1 MPETYKSQARSFMP
15 IPEIINRRSARSYRD
30 EAVTE
35 EQIEQVLRAAMAA
48 PSAGNQ
54 QPWEFVVVT
63 ERDLLVKINAVHPH
77 SKMLL
82 EAPAA
87 ILVCG
92 DTSREEHADFW
103 IQDCSAAVQ
112 NMLLEA
118 THQGLGSVWLGVY
131 PRQDRVTGLKKLF
144 NLPESVIPF
153 AVVALGY
160 AANQPP
166 PVDRYNPNYVHRNGW

>member
-1 MPETYKSQARSFMP
+1 MP
-15 IPEIINRRSARSYRD
+15 IQEIINRRSVRSYRSD
-30 EAVTE
+30 AVSE

-54 QPWEFVVVT
+54 QPWEFIVVT
-63 ERDLLVKINAVHPH
+63 DRTLLTKINEVHPH

-82 EAPAA
+82 ESPAA
-87 ILVCG
+87 IVVCG
-92 DTSREEHADFW
+92 NLTREKHVDYW

-131 PRQDRVTGLKKLF
+131 PRQDRVAGVKKLF

-160 AANQPP
+160 AKEQPAP
-166 PVDRYNPNYVHRNGW
+166 ADRFSPDYIHRNGW